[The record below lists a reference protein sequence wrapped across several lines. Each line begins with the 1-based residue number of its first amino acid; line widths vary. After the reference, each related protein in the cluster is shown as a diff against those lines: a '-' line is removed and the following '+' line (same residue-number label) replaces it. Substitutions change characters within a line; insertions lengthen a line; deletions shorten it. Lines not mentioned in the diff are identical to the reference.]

1 MMRLKSLKIALKN
14 KTKKKFSSHLAREL
28 LFYFFLNWNY
38 LRERLL
44 PLSAN
49 DVVISTAPNAPNPK
63 LLTSPVS
70 GNVDWFAWLLCELL
84 ADWLALELLFYFW
97 TRLVCTTELPKIKLA
112 TRTAPTFFP
121 FWWFLNGIT
130 FLCLFGMFVCHL
142 LNLLLTF
149 AMTLLNTRK
158 LRQGLNKR

>member
-1 MMRLKSLKIALKN
+1 MRLKSLKIALKN
-14 KTKKKFSSHLAREL
+14 KKEVFKPFGKRTSFLFFSKLKLLTRTLAS
-28 LFYFFLNWNY
+28 FKCKWCF
-38 LRERLL
+38 
-44 PLSAN
+44 
-49 DVVISTAPNAPNPK
+49 ISTAPNAPNPK

-70 GNVDWFAWLLCELL
+70 GKVELFTWLLCELL
-84 ADWLALELLFYFW
+84 ADCLALELLFYFW

-158 LRQGLNKR
+158 LEQGLKKR

>member
-1 MMRLKSLKIALKN
+1 MRLKSLKIALKN
-14 KTKKKFSSHLAREL
+14 KKEVFKPFGKRTSFLFFSKLKLLTRTLAS
-28 LFYFFLNWNY
+28 FKCKWCF
-38 LRERLL
+38 
-44 PLSAN
+44 
-49 DVVISTAPNAPNPK
+49 ISTAPNAPNPK

-70 GNVDWFAWLLCELL
+70 GKVDLFTWLLCELL

-158 LRQGLNKR
+158 LEQGLKKR